1 MKCKLLFSLIFFL
14 FTCIHANAQLALDNI
29 IEIDGVVMTADSLRA
44 VPNAT
49 IQVKNKE
56 RGVESAYSGVFS
68 IVCYKGD
75 TLQFSCIGFR
85 PKEYIVSKEL
95 NGQFFSMVQL
105 MIQDTFYLPET
116 IIRPLPSKEGFN
128 YAFLHWR
135 VPNDYYEVA
144 RNNTN
149 AMVMRALAY
158 TLPHDG
164 RESQAAYQQKL
175 AKEAV
180 YYGQQQ
186 PMNILNPIA
195 WGQFFEAWK
204 RGDFRRKENQYISDY

>member
-1 MKCKLLFSLIFFL
+1 M
-14 FTCIHANAQLALDNI
+14 
-29 IEIDGVVMTADSLRA
+29 
-44 VPNAT
+44 
-49 IQVKNKE
+49 
-56 RGVESAYSGVFS
+56 
-68 IVCYKGD
+68 
-75 TLQFSCIGFR
+75 
-85 PKEYIVSKEL
+85 
-95 NGQFFSMVQL
+95 
-105 MIQDTFYLPET
+105 
-116 IIRPLPSKEGFN
+116 
-128 YAFLHWR
+128 HWR